1 MRIATYQTG
10 NELRLGFVLG
20 DRVVDVAPLARR
32 RKVPPP
38 ADMIAL
44 IDTVSL
50 RTLRALYED
59 AQEWAGA
66 GRPTRPLSRT
76 TLRAPIP
83 RPRKNIFCMG
93 RNYAEHAREGGV
105 APPEVP
111 VFFTKPPTAVIGPG
125 APVTYHRATE
135 TLDYEVELV
144 AVIGRR
150 GKNIAESDALDHV
163 FGYTIMNDV
172 TARDLQRRHQQW
184 FKGKSLDT
192 SAPMGPWIVHRSAIP
207 DPQALRLSMRVNG
220 EVRQNSTTAHM
231 LFSVAT
237 LIAVLSLGMTLEP
250 GDLLA
255 TGTPEG
261 VGMGFTPPKWLRV
274 GDVVEAEIEQIG
286 VLKNRVR
293 AER

>member
-20 DRVVDVAPLARR
+20 DRVVDVAPLVRR
-32 RKVPPP
+32 RKVPPT

-44 IDTVSL
+44 IDTVPV

-135 TLDYEVELV
+135 ALDYEVELV